1 MALLD
6 MRFHKQ
12 KQENN
17 LTIEQAVLHFLNH
30 QLANGRSPHTIGAQ
44 QRDLNLL
51 LNHFGFDHNIQ
62 KITSTD
68 IDGFLLCDSVQKQA
82 NGQQKM
88 TSSINRTRA
97 SIKSFF
103 RWLSDTGQIDH
114 NPAIGIQIKHK
125 NRKPPVFLTEDEKR
139 ILLKTIRHHKGW
151 QANRDLVMVNLFL
164 YTGIRLSE
172 LVNLELNDVN
182 LLEKKITIKA
192 KGGHVVNRFLNT
204 KLRTIIHRYMKERKQ
219 IFSESQA
226 LFISQ
231 LQKRITTR
239 QIQRRLE
246 QWIVKAAIDK
256 RITPHS
262 LRHSFATGLYA
273 RTSNILVV
281 QQALGHASVN
291 TTEIYAHL
299 LDETLEDAL
308 ETL

>member
-1 MALLD
+1 MTI
-6 MRFHKQ
+6 
-12 KQENN
+12 N
-17 LTIEQAVLHFLNH
+17 LTIGQFLDH

-51 LNHFGFDHNIQ
+51 CNHLGHGFDI
-62 KITSTD
+62 KDITSTA
-68 IDGFLLCDSVQKQA
+68 IDSFFLSSPVIKQV
-82 NGQQKM
+82 NGQPKM

-97 SIKSFF
+97 SIKGFF
-103 RWLSDTGQIDH
+103 RWLVDTREINH

-125 NRKPPVFLTEDEKR
+125 QRKPPVFLIEDEKR
-139 ILLKTIRHHKGW
+139 LLLKTIRSQKGW
-151 QANRDLVMVNLFL
+151 QANRDLVIVNLFL
-164 YTGIRLSE
+164 HTGIRLSE
-172 LVNLELNDVN
+172 LVNLDITDVN

-192 KGGHVVNRFLNT
+192 KGGQIVNRFLNT
-204 KLRTIIHRYMKERKQ
+204 KLRAILHRYLKARKKV
-219 IFSESQA
+219 FTDSQA
-226 LFISQ
+226 LFLSQ
-231 LQKRITTR
+231 MQDRITTR
-239 QIQRRLE
+239 QIQRRLD
-246 QWIVKAAIDK
+246 QWIVKAGITK

-262 LRHSFATGLYA
+262 LRHSFATSLFA

>member
-1 MALLD
+1 MTLD
-6 MRFHKQ
+6 Q
-12 KQENN
+12 
-17 LTIEQAVLHFLNH
+17 TIRQFLDH

-51 LNHFGFDHNIQ
+51 LNRLGSDHDIRD
-62 KITSTD
+62 ITSCD
-68 IDGFLLCDSVQKQA
+68 IDTFLLSGPVQKQST
-82 NGQQKM
+82 GQPKM

-97 SIKSFF
+97 SIKGFF
-103 RWLSDTGQIDH
+103 RWLTDIGQIDH
-114 NPAIGIQIKHK
+114 NPTIAIQINHK
-125 NRKPPVFLTEDEKR
+125 SRKPPVFLTEDEKR

-151 QANRDLVMVNLFL
+151 QANRDLVIVNLFL
-164 YTGIRLSE
+164 HTGIRLSE
-172 LVNLELNDVN
+172 LVNLDINDVN

-192 KGGHVVNRFLNT
+192 KGGQIVNRFLNT
-204 KLRTIIHRYMKERKQ
+204 KLRAILHRYLKERKQ
-219 IFSESQA
+219 IFSESPA
-226 LFISQ
+226 LFLSQ

-239 QIQRRLE
+239 QIQRRLD
-246 QWIVKAAIDK
+246 QWIVKAGISK

-299 LDETLEDAL
+299 FDETLEDAL

>member
-1 MALLD
+1 

-12 KQENN
+12 RQENN

-51 LNHFGFDHNIQ
+51 LNQFAGNRNISE
-62 KITSTD
+62 IISTD
-68 IDGFLLCDSVQKQA
+68 IDSFLLCDPVQKQS
-82 NGQQKM
+82 NGQPKM

-97 SIKSFF
+97 SIKGFF

-125 NRKPPVFLTEDEKR
+125 NRKPPVFLTEGEKR

-151 QANRDLVMVNLFL
+151 QANRDLVIVNLFL
-164 YTGIRLSE
+164 HTGIRLSE
-172 LVNLELNDVN
+172 LVNLDITDID

-192 KGGHVVNRFLNT
+192 KGGQTVNRFINS
-204 KLRTIIHRYMKERKQ
+204 KLRTILHRYLKTRKKV
-219 IFSESQA
+219 FTKSQA
-226 LFISQ
+226 LFLSQ
-231 LQKRITTR
+231 LQNRITTR
-239 QIQRRLE
+239 QIQRRLD
-246 QWIVKAAIDK
+246 QWIVKAGISK

-281 QQALGHASVN
+281 QQALGHASVH

-299 LDETLEDAL
+299 LDDTLEDAL

>member
-1 MALLD
+1 LKI
-6 MRFHKQ
+6 KQ
-12 KQENN
+12 A
-17 LTIEQAVLHFLNH
+17 IEQFLHH
-30 QLANGRSPHTIGAQ
+30 QLANDRSPHTIGAQ

-51 LNHFGFDHNIQ
+51 LNHFNFDHNIQ

-68 IDGFLLCDSVQKQA
+68 IDGFLLCDPVQKQS
-82 NGQQKM
+82 NGQPKM

-97 SIKSFF
+97 SIKGFF
-103 RWLSDTGQIDH
+103 RWLIDTGQIVH

-139 ILLKTIRHHKGW
+139 SFLKTIRSHKGW
-151 QANRDLVMVNLFL
+151 QANRDLVIANLFL
-164 YTGIRLSE
+164 HTGIRLSE
-172 LVNLELNDVN
+172 LVNLNITNVN

-192 KGGHVVNRFLNT
+192 KGGLIVTRFINT
-204 KLRTIIHRYMKERKQ
+204 KLRAILHRYLKARKQ
-219 IFSESQA
+219 VFTDSEA
-226 LFISQ
+226 LFLSQ
-231 LQKRITTR
+231 LQNRITTR
-239 QIQRRLE
+239 QIQRRLD
-246 QWIVKAAIDK
+246 QWIVKAGISK

-262 LRHSFATGLYA
+262 LRHSFATSLYA